1 LLAVAIAQ
9 RNGAFALQETKK
21 KKKVDGILN
30 LFGMVT
36 TKSHTEPTF
45 LCVCK
50 EKLDGTITS
59 KKKEEHV

>member
-1 LLAVAIAQ
+1 MARLHSKK
-9 RNGAFALQETKK
+9 RKK